1 MKYHVFVNIL
11 YRVNVGSDVELS
23 REQILNHIA
32 EEVDITQ
39 CKLIDVDYEND
50 VYYMICEDEQ
60 A

>member
-1 MKYHVFVNIL
+1 MKYHVFINIL
-11 YRVNVGSDVELS
+11 YRVNVESDVELS

-39 CKLIDVDYEND
+39 CKLIDIDYENAD
-50 VYYMICEDEQ
+50 YMICEDNE